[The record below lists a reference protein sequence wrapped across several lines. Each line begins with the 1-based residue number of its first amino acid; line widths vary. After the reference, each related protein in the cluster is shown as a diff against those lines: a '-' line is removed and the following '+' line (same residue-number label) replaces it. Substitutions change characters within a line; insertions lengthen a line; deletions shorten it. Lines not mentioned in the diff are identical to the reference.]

1 MNHFH
6 QACSRYRGFTLVE
19 LMIGLTLVSLI
30 VVLLFS
36 GLRVGVRSWDRVEV
50 QAERQG
56 ATRAAM
62 DFIRRALVQ
71 MQPASIDM
79 ESGHRLVFSGTESAI
94 EFPAPLSGAVGLSGL
109 YILRLERLEE
119 KNSDGALVMTRWLL
133 HPEVIAGDAG
143 APAWIPLDEGGS
155 SSPKGQDEGEPNVA
169 YGWHVLLEDVGELRF
184 AYYGIGSPGE
194 QPGWQSAWEN
204 TTQLPQAVRISL
216 NVRGESWPD
225 LYVGLPAVAEEGG
238 LTGVGVTSGGSGF
251 GPPAPVGGK

>member
-1 MNHFH
+1 MILSR
-6 QACSRYRGFTLVE
+6 QAFPRSPGFTLVE

-36 GLRVGVRSWDRVEV
+36 GLRIGVRSWDRVEV

-71 MQPASIDM
+71 MQPASIDL

-109 YILRLERLEE
+109 YILRLERLED
-119 KNSDGALVMTRWLL
+119 KNSDGALVMSRWLL

-143 APAWIPLDEGGS
+143 VPAWTPLDEGGS
-155 SSPKGQDEGEPNVA
+155 SPRAGDEGEPGVA

-184 AYYGIGSPGE
+184 AYYGSGSPGE

-216 NVRGESWPD
+216 DVRGESWPD
-225 LYVGLPAVAEEGG
+225 LYVGLPTVAEEGG
-238 LTGVGVTSGGSGF
+238 LAGVGVRSGGSGF
-251 GPPAPVGGK
+251 GPPPPSGGK